1 MRPAPRKLVAV
12 PPRSDSPALPRRT
25 LAFLSA
31 QLCAVR
37 QTPKIGLG
45 EPPGHLRCRLDLPV
59 RIETSRRPFENAIDP
74 RTGLMA
80 IAYVSDQLTT
90 TSSGDPQ
97 PQTVA
102 FQK

>member
-1 MRPAPRKLVAV
+1 VL
-12 PPRSDSPALPRRT
+12 SETT

-45 EPPGHLRCRLDLPV
+45 EPPGHLGCRLDLPV
-59 RIETSRRPFENAIDP
+59 RVETSCRPFRHATDA
-74 RTGLMA
+74 RTGLMS
-80 IAYVSDQLTT
+80 IAYVSEQLTT
-90 TSSGDPQ
+90 TSNGDPQ
-97 PQTVA
+97 PQTVVA